1 MLETVHNHIIEEM
14 KLNTRTDI
22 IFVLTSIVLNFM
34 ILAINASL
42 ADFSDYEKLDVMLVF
57 VGLAA
62 AVNIVAEA
70 GLLKGRQ
77 NRYRLL
83 SGLLKMY
90 KDQGVDGYY
99 DSSLLR
105 NYNLRY
111 VMFMLLVLLTGIAG
125 ILVPFMVF

>member
-22 IFVLTSIVLNFM
+22 IFVLTSILLNFI

-42 ADFSDYEKLDVMLVF
+42 ANYSDYEKLDVMLVF

-99 DSSLLR
+99 DSSLLQ

-111 VMFMLLVLLTGIAG
+111 VMFMLLILLTGIAG
-125 ILVPFMVF
+125 ILVPFMSF

>member
-1 MLETVHNHIIEEM
+1 MLETVHNHILEEM
-14 KLNTRTDI
+14 KLNTRTDS

-57 VGLAA
+57 VVLAA
-62 AVNIVAEA
+62 AVNIVAEV

-99 DSSLLR
+99 DSSLPR

-125 ILVPFMVF
+125 ILVPFMAF

>member
-42 ADFSDYEKLDVMLVF
+42 ADYSDYENLDVMLVF

-99 DSSLLR
+99 DSSLLQ

-111 VMFMLLVLLTGIAG
+111 VMFMLLILLTGIAG
-125 ILVPFMVF
+125 ILVPFMSF

>member
-14 KLNTRTDI
+14 KLNTRTDS

-42 ADFSDYEKLDVMLVF
+42 ASYSDYEKLDVMLVF

-62 AVNIVAEA
+62 AVNIVAEV

-90 KDQGVDGYY
+90 KDQGVEGYY
-99 DSSLLR
+99 DSSLLQ

-111 VMFMLLVLLTGIAG
+111 VIFMLVVLLTGIAG
-125 ILVPFMVF
+125 ILVPFMIF

>member
-34 ILAINASL
+34 ILAVNASL
-42 ADFSDYEKLDVMLVF
+42 ASYSDDKLDVMLVF

-90 KDQGVDGYY
+90 KDQGVEGYY
-99 DSSLLR
+99 DSSLLQ

-111 VMFMLLVLLTGIAG
+111 VMFMLIVLLTGIAG

>member
-1 MLETVHNHIIEEM
+1 MLETVHNHILEEM

-99 DSSLLR
+99 DSSLLQ

-125 ILVPFMVF
+125 IVVPFMAF

>member
-1 MLETVHNHIIEEM
+1 
-14 KLNTRTDI
+14 
-22 IFVLTSIVLNFM
+22 
-34 ILAINASL
+34 
-42 ADFSDYEKLDVMLVF
+42 MLVF

-90 KDQGVDGYY
+90 KDQGVEGYY
-99 DSSLLR
+99 DSSLLQ

-111 VMFMLLVLLTGIAG
+111 VMFMLVVLLTGIAG
-125 ILVPFMVF
+125 ILVPFMIF

>member
-1 MLETVHNHIIEEM
+1 MLETVHNHILEEM

-57 VGLAA
+57 VVLAA
-62 AVNIVAEA
+62 AVNIVAEV

-99 DSSLLR
+99 DSSLPR

-125 ILVPFMVF
+125 ILVPFMAF

>member
-34 ILAINASL
+34 VLAINASL
-42 ADFSDYEKLDVMLVF
+42 ASYSDDKLDVMLVF

-90 KDQGVDGYY
+90 KDQGVEGYY
-99 DSSLLR
+99 DSSLLQ

-111 VMFMLLVLLTGIAG
+111 VMFMLVILLTGIAG

>member
-14 KLNTRTDI
+14 KLNTRTDS

-34 ILAINASL
+34 ILAINSIL

-90 KDQGVDGYY
+90 KDQGVEGYY
-99 DSSLLR
+99 DSSLLQ

>member
-42 ADFSDYEKLDVMLVF
+42 ASYSDDKLDVMLVF

-90 KDQGVDGYY
+90 KDQGVEGYY
-99 DSSLLR
+99 DSSLLQ

-111 VMFMLLVLLTGIAG
+111 VMFMLVILLTGIAG

>member
-1 MLETVHNHIIEEM
+1 MLEIVHNHIIEEM
-14 KLNTRTDI
+14 KLNTRTDS

-42 ADFSDYEKLDVMLVF
+42 ASYSDYEKLDVMLVF

-62 AVNIVAEA
+62 AVNIVAEV

-90 KDQGVDGYY
+90 KDQGVEGYY
-99 DSSLLR
+99 DSSLLQ

-111 VMFMLLVLLTGIAG
+111 VIFMLVVLLTGIAG
-125 ILVPFMVF
+125 ILVPFMIF

>member
-1 MLETVHNHIIEEM
+1 MLETVHNHILEEM
-14 KLNTRTDI
+14 KLNTRTDS

-42 ADFSDYEKLDVMLVF
+42 ASSSDYEKLDVMLVF

-99 DSSLLR
+99 DSSLLQ

-111 VMFMLLVLLTGIAG
+111 VMFMLVVLLTGIAG
-125 ILVPFMVF
+125 ILVPFMIF

>member
-1 MLETVHNHIIEEM
+1 MLETVHNHILEEM
-14 KLNTRTDI
+14 RLNTRTDI

-99 DSSLLR
+99 DSSLLQ

-125 ILVPFMVF
+125 IVVPFMAF

>member
-1 MLETVHNHIIEEM
+1 MLETVHNHILEEM

-42 ADFSDYEKLDVMLVF
+42 ADYSDYEKLDVMLVF

-90 KDQGVDGYY
+90 KDQGVEGYY

-125 ILVPFMVF
+125 ILVPFMAF

>member
-1 MLETVHNHIIEEM
+1 MLETVHNHILEEM
-14 KLNTRTDI
+14 KLNTRTDS

-42 ADFSDYEKLDVMLVF
+42 ASSSDYEKLDVMLVF

-90 KDQGVDGYY
+90 KDQGVEGYY
-99 DSSLLR
+99 DSSLLQ

-111 VMFMLLVLLTGIAG
+111 VMFMLVVLLTGIAG
-125 ILVPFMVF
+125 ILVPFMIF

>member
-1 MLETVHNHIIEEM
+1 MLEIVHNHIIEEM
-14 KLNTRTDI
+14 KLNTRTDS

-42 ADFSDYEKLDVMLVF
+42 ASYSYYEKLDVMLVF

-62 AVNIVAEA
+62 AVNIVAEV

-90 KDQGVDGYY
+90 KDQGVEGYY
-99 DSSLLR
+99 DSSLPR

-111 VMFMLLVLLTGIAG
+111 VMFMLVVLLTGIAG
-125 ILVPFMVF
+125 ILVPFMIF

>member
-42 ADFSDYEKLDVMLVF
+42 ADYSDYEKLDVMLVF

-99 DSSLLR
+99 DSSLLQ

-111 VMFMLLVLLTGIAG
+111 VMFMVLVLLTGVAG
-125 ILVPFMVF
+125 ILVPFMIF

>member
-1 MLETVHNHIIEEM
+1 MLETVHNHILEEM
-14 KLNTRTDI
+14 KLNTRTDS

-99 DSSLLR
+99 DSSLLQ

-125 ILVPFMVF
+125 IVVPFMAF

>member
-1 MLETVHNHIIEEM
+1 MLETVHNHILEEM

-99 DSSLLR
+99 DSSLPR

-125 ILVPFMVF
+125 IVVPFMAF

>member
-1 MLETVHNHIIEEM
+1 MLEIVHNHIIEEM
-14 KLNTRTDI
+14 KLNTRTDS

-42 ADFSDYEKLDVMLVF
+42 ASYSDYEKLDVMLVF

-62 AVNIVAEA
+62 AVNIVAEV

-90 KDQGVDGYY
+90 KDQGVEGYY
-99 DSSLLR
+99 DSSLPG

-111 VMFMLLVLLTGIAG
+111 VMFMLVVLLTGIAG
-125 ILVPFMVF
+125 ILVPFMIF